1 MDHRS
6 KGQLVEA
13 VIAAG
18 PATVAVACGF
28 PVLLYNL
35 VRTYADAPQAHSVT
49 ALLLAGSVWALV
61 EFWRIALATVARKA
75 YAFDWRFWLAV
86 AGFLAAGVHFL
97 PAMPAGLAL
106 VLVVL
111 PALAWM
117 HFILLQARRP
127 KDAG

>member
-18 PATVAVACGF
+18 PATVAVAGGF

-35 VRTYADAPQAHSVT
+35 VRTYSDAPEANTVT
-49 ALLLAGSVWALV
+49 ALLLAASLWALV

-75 YAFDWRFWLAV
+75 YAFDWRFWVAV

-111 PALAWM
+111 PALAWL
-117 HFILLQARRP
+117 HFILLQAKRP
-127 KDAG
+127 RS

>member
-13 VIAAG
+13 IIAAG
-18 PATVAVACGF
+18 PATLAVAGGF

-35 VRTYADAPQAHSVT
+35 VRTYAQAPQTNAIA
-49 ALLLAGSVWALV
+49 ALLLAGSLWALV
-61 EFWRIALATVARKA
+61 EFWRIALATVGRKA
-75 YAFDWRFWLAV
+75 YAFNWRFWLAA

-111 PALAWM
+111 PALAWI
-117 HFILLQARRP
+117 HFIVLQARRP
-127 KDAG
+127 KDA

>member
-6 KGQLVEA
+6 KGQLIEA

-18 PATVAVACGF
+18 PATLAVACGF

-35 VRTYADAPQAHSVT
+35 VRAWAEAPQANSIT
-49 ALLLAGSVWALV
+49 ALLLAGSVWALA
-61 EFWRIALATVARKA
+61 EFWRIALATVARRA

-86 AGFLAAGVHFL
+86 AGLVAAASRFL

-111 PALAWM
+111 PTLAWL
-117 HFILLQARRP
+117 HFILLQAKRP
-127 KDAG
+127 RS

>member
-6 KGQLVEA
+6 KGWLVEA
-13 VIAAG
+13 IVAAG
-18 PATVAVACGF
+18 PATVAVAGGF

-35 VRTYADAPQAHSVT
+35 VRTYADAPEANTVT
-49 ALLLAGSVWALV
+49 ALLLAASLWTLA

-97 PAMPAGLAL
+97 PAMPAGMAL

-111 PALAWM
+111 PALAWL
-117 HFILLQARRP
+117 HFILLQVKRP
-127 KDAG
+127 RS

>member
-13 VIAAG
+13 IIAAG
-18 PATVAVACGF
+18 PATLAVAGGF
-28 PVLLYNL
+28 PVLLYHL
-35 VRTYADAPQAHSVT
+35 VRTYPDAPEANTVT
-49 ALLLAGSVWALV
+49 TLLLAGSVWALV

-75 YAFDWRFWLAV
+75 YAFDWRFWLAA
-86 AGFLAAGVHFL
+86 AGFLAAGIHFL
-97 PAMPAGLAL
+97 PAMPAGLAV

-111 PALAWM
+111 PALAWI

-127 KDAG
+127 KDA

>member
-6 KGQLVEA
+6 KGKLVEA

-18 PATVAVACGF
+18 PATLAVVGGF
-28 PVLLYNL
+28 PVLLYHL
-35 VRTYADAPQAHSVT
+35 VRTYPEAPEANTVT
-49 ALLLAGSVWALV
+49 ALLLAGSGWALA
-61 EFWRIALATVARKA
+61 EFWRIALATVSRKA

-86 AGFLAAGVHFL
+86 AGFLAAGVRFL

-111 PALAWM
+111 PALAWL
-117 HFILLQARRP
+117 HFILLQAKRP
-127 KDAG
+127 RS

>member
-6 KGQLVEA
+6 KGQLIEA

-18 PATVAVACGF
+18 PATLAVACGF

-35 VRTYADAPQAHSVT
+35 VRAWAEAPQANSIT
-49 ALLLAGSVWALV
+49 ALLLAASLWTLV

-75 YAFDWRFWLAV
+75 YAFDWRFWAAV
-86 AGFLAAGVHFL
+86 AGFLAAAVHFL

-106 VLVVL
+106 LLVVL
-111 PALAWM
+111 PALAWL
-117 HFILLQARRP
+117 HFILLQAKRP
-127 KDAG
+127 RG

>member
-6 KGQLVEA
+6 KGWLVEA
-13 VIAAG
+13 IIAAG
-18 PATVAVACGF
+18 PATVAIAGGF

-35 VRTYADAPQAHSVT
+35 VRTYSDAPEANTVT
-49 ALLLAGSVWALV
+49 ALLLAASLWTLV
-61 EFWRIALATVARKA
+61 EFWRIALATVVRKA
-75 YAFDWRFWLAV
+75 YAFDWRFWAAV

-111 PALAWM
+111 PALAWL
-117 HFILLQARRP
+117 HFILLQAKRP
-127 KDAG
+127 RG

>member
-18 PATVAVACGF
+18 PATVAVAGGF

-35 VRTYADAPQAHSVT
+35 ARTYSDAPEANTVT
-49 ALLLAGSVWALV
+49 ALLLAASLWALV

-75 YAFDWRFWLAV
+75 YAFDWRFWVAV

-111 PALAWM
+111 PALAWL
-117 HFILLQARRP
+117 HFILLQAKRP
-127 KDAG
+127 RS

>member
-13 VIAAG
+13 IIAAG
-18 PATVAVACGF
+18 PATVAVAGGF

-35 VRTYADAPQAHSVT
+35 VRTYSDAPEANTVT
-49 ALLLAGSVWALV
+49 ALLLAASLWALV

-75 YAFDWRFWLAV
+75 YAFDWRFWVAV
-86 AGFLAAGVHFL
+86 AGFLAACVHFL

-111 PALAWM
+111 PALAWL
-117 HFILLQARRP
+117 HFILLQAKRP
-127 KDAG
+127 RS

>member
-6 KGQLVEA
+6 KGWLVEA
-13 VIAAG
+13 IIAAG
-18 PATVAVACGF
+18 PATVAVAGGF
-28 PVLLYNL
+28 PVLLYNM
-35 VRTYADAPQAHSVT
+35 VRTYSDAPEANTVT
-49 ALLLAGSVWALV
+49 ALLLAASLWALV

-86 AGFLAAGVHFL
+86 AGLVAAASRFL

-111 PALAWM
+111 PTLAWL
-117 HFILLQARRP
+117 HFILLQAKRP
-127 KDAG
+127 RG